1 MSTKRNVL
9 PVGTTILNGR
19 YEILKVIHTSGMAN
33 IYLVTDKNLNKQ
45 WALKEIVMSM
55 AKRNVSEYKSL
66 LQEANIMKS
75 LNHSNI
81 PRIVTIDNDGDSLF
95 IVMDYVDGL
104 SVKNM
109 ILRKGRIDQ
118 KTTVAWMKQVA
129 TVLIYLHN
137 RKNPIFYRD
146 MKPENIMVSSDG
158 NIKVLDFGIS
168 EIITPDNQY
177 IKEAWG
183 TAGYAAPEQ
192 YKKGSKY
199 DLRSDIYAFGRTMY
213 YMLTGLNPVALGKE
227 LRPIRQIDSSISVG
241 LEEIITKCIQPN
253 PDDRYQSMEEVLYY
267 LQNYDKLDGAYKKRL
282 WRKVYITFSLYIAGF
297 LLIALSAIPKI
308 LDTNQINVDYQNKIE
323 LAEKTERSEDY
334 IKGINVKPEILDPYF
349 GLVESFKT
357 DGVFDKDEEKSLL
370 DLLSGNLE
378 YLKDDEKYGEFSYE
392 VGKLYWFYY
401 SGEDGDVVSTTWFKE
416 SMDLGYNKEMST
428 TYYNLGMFKK
438 DIQKAIIE
446 SDDSGMYKKYWEN
459 LIKAKDTDGG
469 EMIELQ
475 LYSAI
480 AEAISNYSYRFNT
493 DGVSEEELRNAIVD
507 IGKYLNS
514 YTPSNDKAKSIY
526 DNIERLYPMLSER
539 VDVAYSGRGE
549 R

>member
-416 SMDLGYNKEMST
+416 SMDLGYNEEMST

-514 YTPSNDKAKSIY
+514 YIPSNDKAKSIY